1 MNQIRESLNRLYLEA
16 KNLIMAK
23 SSILL
28 EDSQAFWT
36 KLQENWRRDFSD
48 YAKEK
53 YESIQA
59 WIKGQD
65 WAARVFE

>member
-36 KLQENWRRDFSD
+36 KLQENWRQDLSD
-48 YAKEK
+48 YAKDK
-53 YESIQA
+53 YTSIQT
-59 WIKGQD
+59 WIKEQD